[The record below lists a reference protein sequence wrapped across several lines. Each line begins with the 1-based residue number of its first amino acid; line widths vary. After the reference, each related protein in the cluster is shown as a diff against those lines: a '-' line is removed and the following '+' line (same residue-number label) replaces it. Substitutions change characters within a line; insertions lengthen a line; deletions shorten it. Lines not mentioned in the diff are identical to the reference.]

1 MQNILAYF
9 SYIFLIVFTYL
20 QLFSE
25 VNFFKTTFH

>member
-9 SYIFLIVFTYL
+9 SYIFLIVFIYL

-25 VNFFKTTFH
+25 ANFFKTNFH